1 MALRSITAILL
12 IMLSFFNARADEYRP
27 AFLELIQTAND
38 EFGVLWKV
46 PAIGGLRPNLYLHFA
61 ADVEIATPVRGS
73 MVGDAFIERFNI
85 RRGGG
90 LAGTEIVVQG
100 LTGLSTDVLVRIERL
115 DGSTEIARL
124 TAAKPTFV
132 VQGSLTR
139 IEVASTYTLF
149 GIEHILEGVD
159 HLLFVACLIFI
170 AGTGRRILIT
180 ISGFTLAHSITLT
193 LAALNLVRLPIPP
206 IEAAIALSIV
216 FLAREIALERR
227 DTITWRYPITVS
239 ASFGLLH
246 GFGFASA
253 LGEIG
258 LPQTEIPVA
267 LLAFN
272 LGVETG
278 QLLFICAIVCFAW
291 IISRFILLLQIPRE
305 GYEIN
310 SVTSSDV
317 KASPLIWLQGIE
329 KPMAYF
335 VGSVTI
341 IWTIQRTLT
350 FIS

>member
-12 IMLSFFNARADEYRP
+12 IMLSFSNARADEYRP
-27 AFLELIQTAND
+27 AFLELIQIAND

-46 PAIGGLRPNLYLHFA
+46 PAIGGLRPNLYLRFA
-61 ADVEIATPVRGS
+61 ADLEIATPVRGF
-73 MVGDAFIERFNI
+73 MVGGAFIERFNI
-85 RRGGG
+85 RRDGG

-193 LAALNLVRLPIPP
+193 LAALDLVRLPIPP

-227 DTITWRYPITVS
+227 DTLTWRYPITVS

-246 GFGFASA
+246 GIWIC
-253 LGEIG
+253 LG
-258 LPQTEIPVA
+258 A
-267 LLAFN
+267 
-272 LGVETG
+272 
-278 QLLFICAIVCFAW
+278 
-291 IISRFILLLQIPRE
+291 R
-305 GYEIN
+305 
-310 SVTSSDV
+310 
-317 KASPLIWLQGIE
+317 
-329 KPMAYF
+329 
-335 VGSVTI
+335 
-341 IWTIQRTLT
+341 
-350 FIS
+350 